1 MGRRTEDQK
10 ETNQTREKTVEPRE
24 KEPSREK
31 ASEME
36 NSRQI
41 GTRSPEET
49 WRKKQQGRG
58 AGQRDGGWGGEE
70 EGRGERE
77 RQG

>member
-49 WRKKQQGRG
+49 WRKKKQS
-58 AGQRDGGWGGEE
+58 
-70 EGRGERE
+70 
-77 RQG
+77 